1 MKLIVQRVS
10 RATSEVN
17 GLVESRIGPGLLL
30 MLGLRYGDTK
40 EEARAL
46 AKKVLKIKFWPKQS
60 LFDGTTDL
68 QEDVDDTL
76 FKSNVSENGFEVM
89 AVFQPSLCAT
99 FSGSHPL
106 DDEVMDS
113 AEAQLIFE
121 DFVKALRSEYQEEMV
136 VAASIG
142 SEVRLELTLEGPYV
156 FDVSPTEVST
166 RGLNSKV
173 PARKPPAALQKLEP
187 DVLAVTRALRRIVAL
202 PRNRRK
208 AESSRVFGVLAL
220 KQFLEALSTA
230 KQAHVDSFAEALDAA
245 GPWFTDHQQEKI
257 VAWTGM
263 AIASA
268 PVDDAEADEGEEE
281 VTVGPS
287 KEEAGSDLE
296 RQLAELR
303 DEVANPRAAAA
314 KKALRVKEE
323 PSRGDAAPSS
333 AAAVAAAQ
341 QWAQKRLGAPM
352 WKPPE
357 PQYSPNKGKGKGFK
371 GKGRRAIGG
380 IVSLDESARLHG
392 NTGQGFGY
400 GQLARYSDTEL
411 KLLQVKQEMQERGQG
426 FKSFGEVPEKRKA
439 DNFWSESEQRL
450 RKLPKG
456 TPTLAPTTPALQSE
470 VEFADI

>member
-10 RATSEVN
+10 RATAEVN

-46 AKKVLKIKFWPKQS
+46 AKKVLKINFWPKQS
-60 LFDGTTDL
+60 LLDGTPDP

-89 AVFQPSLCAT
+89 AIFQPSLCAT
-99 FSGSHPL
+99 FSGSYPL
-106 DDEVMDS
+106 DDEVMDPT
-113 AEAQLIFE
+113 EAQLIFE

-142 SEVRLELTLEGPYV
+142 SDVRLELTLEGPYV
-156 FDVSPTEVST
+156 FDVSPAEESA
-166 RGLNSKV
+166 RGLNAKV
-173 PARKPPAALQKLEP
+173 PARKPAAALQKLEP

-245 GPWFTDHQQEKI
+245 GPWFTDQQQDKI
-257 VAWTGM
+257 IAWTGL

-268 PVDDAEADEGEEE
+268 PVDDADEGEEE
-281 VTVGPS
+281 VTVGAS
-287 KEEAGSDLE
+287 KEELGSDLE

-314 KKALRVKEE
+314 KKALLVKEE
-323 PSRGDAAPSS
+323 HSRGDAAPSN

-341 QWAQKRLGAPM
+341 QWAQNRRGAPK

-371 GKGRRAIGG
+371 GKGRRAYG

-392 NTGQGFGY
+392 NSGQGYGY

-426 FKSFGEVPEKRKA
+426 GRPFDEVGEKRKA
-439 DNFWSESEQRL
+439 DTSWSETEQRL